1 MQGVLWHVRCT
12 VTAFPQVPPPPTV
25 FSLQVSV
32 WLDSSFLLRLH
43 SLYGEKSRRFSSTHP
58 YQELC
63 ANQAPFLLCGR
74 WWQGKGSG
82 RTTGWLKM
90 LTSAWHQSLLDCQL
104 ALASFTSSS
113 HCSSI
118 GTLVLQE
125 GSRIHEVGWANMFTD
140 HLLIDRLCFPL
151 AIARSVKPRSSERS
165 RRVFAR
171 PTLRILSSCSFLSLI
186 SATPTT
192 RRHTRSLVTLMA
204 CVSCRILKPSLPTH
218 WHVPLKQSKVVVWW
232 FFFSRVWALLSNCTP
247 WRW

>member
-1 MQGVLWHVRCT
+1 MCDALWQHFLKFRHRRLYSACRCQYSWIHPSFS
-12 VTAFPQVPPPPTV
+12 VCTAYMVKKVVDSRVHTLIKNCVQTKHRSFFVVVGDKGKDQVGQLVGSKCWQVP
-25 FSLQVSV
+25 
-32 WLDSSFLLRLH
+32 DI
-43 SLYGEKSRRFSSTHP
+43 K
-58 YQELC
+58 
-63 ANQAPFLLCGR
+63 
-74 WWQGKGSG
+74 
-82 RTTGWLKM
+82 
-90 LTSAWHQSLLDCQL
+90 SLLDCQL

-140 HLLIDRLCFPL
+140 HLLIDRLCFPP

-247 WRW
+247 WLW